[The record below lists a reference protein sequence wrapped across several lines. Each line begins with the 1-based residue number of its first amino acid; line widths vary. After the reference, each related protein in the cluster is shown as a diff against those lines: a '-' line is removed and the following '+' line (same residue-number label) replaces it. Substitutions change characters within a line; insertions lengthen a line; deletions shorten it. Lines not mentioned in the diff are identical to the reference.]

1 MKYETNELS
10 ISVPRYE
17 ELRTH
22 VFKIL
27 VINDPELALK
37 MMYDWEENMK
47 VLVSEVLA
55 IKVMNNIGIVYIGN
69 PSGRNK
75 GYMNAIAKLFTRDL
89 FKGINQILIYSCRV
103 TLTKTGL
110 KEKKKRLPRKYYS

>member
-75 GYMNAIAKLFTRDL
+75 GYMNSIAKLFTRDL